1 MEYIAQKESDL
12 IQICQKFLEDWSE
25 YKVFAFRGKMGA
37 GKTTF
42 ISYLVRAMGVS
53 EDVSSPT
60 YGYVNEYESAYFG
73 KIFHFDLYRLE
84 SEKDAYDIGIE
95 EYIYDEKHIVLL
107 EWAEKIENLLPD
119 NHVWVNIRVNEK
131 EHRIINVERNDRS

>member
-12 IQICQKFLEDWSE
+12 IHICQQFLEDWSE
-25 YKVFAFRGKMGA
+25 YKVFAFRGEMGA

-42 ISYLVRAMGVS
+42 ISYLVRAMGVN
-53 EDVSSPT
+53 EEVSSPT
-60 YGYVNEYESAYFG
+60 YGYVNEYKSPYFG
-73 KIFHFDLYRLE
+73 TIYHFDLYRLD

-95 EYIYDEKHIVLL
+95 EYIYDEKNIVLI

-119 NHVWVNIRVNEK
+119 NHVWVNIHVNEK
-131 EHRIINVERNDRS
+131 EHRIISLEPNDRS